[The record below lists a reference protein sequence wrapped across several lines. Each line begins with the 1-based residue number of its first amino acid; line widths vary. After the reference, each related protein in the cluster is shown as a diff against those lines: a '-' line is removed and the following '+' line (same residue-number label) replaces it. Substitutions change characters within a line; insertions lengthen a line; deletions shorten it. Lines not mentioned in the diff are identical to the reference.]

1 MKRLTCLF
9 VFFCAFLSVAATAQM
24 VQVKGN
30 VSDSSGAPLQGV
42 SVMVK
47 DTKKGT
53 STDAKGGFSLAVTA
67 PSGKVTLVF
76 SSTNFKTQTV
86 TTDGKSAVNII
97 LQRDVAQIEDV
108 VVIGYQTVRRKD
120 LLASVSSVGAKELKD
135 VPINSAAEALN
146 GRLAG
151 VTATTSEGSPDAEVR
166 VRVRGGM
173 SITNDN
179 SPLYIVDGVQV
190 ENALNTLSPQD
201 IQTIDVLKDAA
212 ATAIYG
218 ARGANGVVV
227 ITTKSGKPGKLRLSY
242 NGFVGIKALAN
253 ELDVMNPY
261 QFVIYQSERSRQPGA
276 SLPNDSTS
284 FATNY
289 GRTWDTLQV
298 YKNVNKVDWQKEVF
312 GRTGFT
318 QTHNL
323 SASGGTNLYTY
334 TLGYT
339 YNDDKAI
346 VINSTYKRH
355 LFNAKGDYKITKK
368 IKLGA
373 GVRYTNQNVWGA
385 GVSSDQGAS
394 YNRLRNTIKY
404 RPFLSDGY
412 DIEDTDPF
420 TDPANVGNG
429 LSLVNPIQLANAE
442 YRNKTTNAFNVT
454 ATLSY
459 NITKTLSFKSTFGYD
474 VNKVTDRQFYD
485 SVAPYSKQQGGN
497 KPLLQLDT
505 TERKTMTNSNVLTFS
520 LKNLRQKHN
529 IDLLVGEETYDLR
542 SQSQSILFKNFPN
555 FTPHGDAMNNT
566 GLGVV
571 FNNSYPRPIQKSRY
585 TSLSFFSRASYDYRN
600 KYYVSFNVRADGSS
614 KFAPQNHWGYFPS
627 ASAAWV
633 ISREGFMEN
642 VSAVSNL
649 KLRAGFGTVGNNR
662 INDYLFLTTFNNNG
676 TYYYGVNN
684 LLITAYYPKSL
695 VNENLKWESTVSR
708 NIGLDVSFLRRF
720 DLSVDVYSNT
730 SKDLLLDVPIAPT
743 YGYVSQLQNIGKT
756 SNKGF
761 EIQLNAMLMTNR
773 SKNFTWNDNFNI
785 SHNENRVVS
794 LGNQQQYFPATSWFS
809 QNPPDY
815 IVKVGSPVG
824 TMYGFVTNGFY
835 TVNDFNYNT
844 TTGVYTLKPGI
855 ASDAVVAGTVQ
866 PGSLKLADLN
876 GDGFVDVDHDMT
888 IIGDPTPDFFGGLN
902 QQFTYKQWDAS
913 IFLNFS
919 VGGDIYNANKIEL
932 TNAPANNSNL
942 LQVMEGRWR
951 IVTETGQTAQWVS
964 SGQVFGIPPD
974 QLAALNANANI
985 WMPLG
990 RGATGAAAFIPHSWA
1005 IEDGSFLRLNNVT
1018 VGYSL
1023 PAKKL
1028 IRLHMSKLRFYATVN
1043 NLAVLTKYTG
1053 FDPEVSVRKSGLT
1066 PNLDYSAYPKSRSFI
1081 FGVNVTF

>member
-1 MKRLTCLF
+1 MKRITCLL
-9 VFFCAFLSVAATAQM
+9 VLFLGLFSFAEAQT
-24 VQVKGN
+24 VQVKGS
-30 VSDSSGAPLQGV
+30 VTDSSGVALPGV
-42 SVMVK
+42 SIVVK

-53 STDAKGGFSLAVTA
+53 QTDSKGNFSLTVTA

-76 SSTNFKTQTV
+76 SYTNFKPQTI
-86 TTDGKSAVNII
+86 TTDGKSAVNVV
-97 LQRDVAQIEDV
+97 LESNVAQIEDV

-179 SPLYIVDGVQV
+179 SPLYVVDGVQV
-190 ENALNTLSPQD
+190 ENALNVISPQD

-218 ARGANGVVV
+218 ARGANGVIV
-227 ITTKSGKPGKLRLSY
+227 ITTKSGKPGKFRLNY
-242 NGFVGIKALAN
+242 NGFVGVKTLAS
-253 ELDVMNPY
+253 ELDVMDPY
-261 QFVIYQSERSRQPGA
+261 QFVTYQSERSRQPGA
-276 SLPNDSTS
+276 AMPNDSTN
-284 FATNY
+284 FADNY
-289 GRTWDTLQV
+289 GHTWDTLQV
-298 YKNVNKVDWQKEVF
+298 YKNISKVNWQKEVL

-323 SASGGTNLYTY
+323 SASGGTKVYTY
-334 TLGYT
+334 SLGYT
-339 YNDDKAI
+339 FNNDKAI
-346 VINSTYKRH
+346 VLNSSYKRH

-394 YNRLRNTIKY
+394 FNRLRNTIKY
-404 RPFLSDGY
+404 RPFLSNGY
-412 DIEDTDPF
+412 DLDDTDPF
-420 TDPANVGNG
+420 TDPTNVGNG

-442 YRNKTTNAFNVT
+442 FRRKTTEAFNVT
-454 ATLSY
+454 ANLTF
-459 NITKTLSFKSTFGYD
+459 NITKRLTFKSTFGYD
-474 VNKVTDRQFYD
+474 INKVTDRQFYD

-505 TERKTMTNSNVLTFS
+505 VLRKTLTNSNVLTYS
-520 LKNLRQKHN
+520 LKDFRGKHN
-529 IDLLVGEETYDLR
+529 FDVLLGEETYDLR
-542 SQSQSILFKNFPN
+542 TESQSILFKNFAN
-555 FTPHGDAMNNT
+555 FTSHQVAMSNT
-566 GLGVV
+566 GLGEV
-571 FNNSYPRPIQKSRY
+571 FNSSYPRPIQKSRY
-585 TSLSFFSRASYDYRN
+585 TSLSFFSRVSYDYRS
-600 KYYVSFNVRADGSS
+600 KYYFSVNVRADGSS
-614 KFAPQNHWGYFPS
+614 KFASQNRWGYFPS

-633 ISREGFMEN
+633 VSREKFMRN
-642 VSAVSNL
+642 IDAITNL
-649 KLRAGFGTVGNNR
+649 KVRAGYGTVGNNR

-676 TYYYGVNN
+676 NYYYGINN
-684 LLITAYYPKSL
+684 LLVTAYYPKSL

-708 NIGLDVSFLRRF
+708 NIGFDVSLFKIF
-720 DLSVDVYSNT
+720 DLSVDFYKNT

-743 YGYVSQLQNIGKT
+743 YGYVSQLQNVGKT
-756 SNKGF
+756 RNTGF
-761 EIQLNAMLMTNR
+761 EIQLNAAVINNR
-773 SKNFTWNDNFNI
+773 KNNFTWNINFNV
-785 SHNENRVVS
+785 SHNQNSVVA
-794 LGNQQQYFPATSWFS
+794 LGTNQEKYFPQTSWFS

-815 IVKVGSPVG
+815 IVKVGAPVG
-824 TMYGFVTNGFY
+824 SMYGFVTDGFY
-835 TVNDFNYNT
+835 TVNDFNYNAA
-844 TTGVYTLKPGI
+844 TGVYTLKPGI
-855 ASDAVVAGTVQ
+855 VSDAQVAGTVQ

-876 GDGFVDVDHDMT
+876 GDGIVDVDHDMT

-913 IFLNFS
+913 VFLNFS

-942 LQVMEGRWR
+942 LKVMEGRWR
-951 IVTETGQTAQWVS
+951 VVTPTGQTAQWVS
-964 SGQVFGIPPD
+964 NGIVYGIAPD
-974 QLAALNANANI
+974 QLAAINANANI

-990 RGATGAAAFIPHSWA
+990 RGATGAAAFIPHKWA
-1005 IEDGSFLRLNNVT
+1005 IEDGSFLRVNNVT
-1018 VGYSL
+1018 IGYSL
-1023 PAKKL
+1023 SPKKL
-1028 IRLHMSKLRFYATVN
+1028 VRMNMSKLRFYLTAN
-1043 NLAVLTKYTG
+1043 NLAVITKYTG
-1053 FDPEVSVRKSGLT
+1053 YDPEVSVRKSGLT
-1066 PNLDYSAYPKSRSFI
+1066 PNLDFSAYPKSRTFI